1 MSEPSTSSQV
11 SQTLGGSGLDPG
23 TATVAALRQALT
35 DGALTAAELTAFY
48 SSTIERLN
56 PVLHAVISVSP
67 QAAAE
72 ARASDEARAR
82 GAAPGPLAGIP
93 VLIKDNI
100 AVAGMAATAGSPA
113 LAEADQDEAFLVTR
127 LREAGAVIL
136 GKANLSEWANFRSS
150 HSTSGWSTLGGQA
163 VNPHGTGRN
172 PSGSSSGSGVAVAA
186 GLAPLAVGTETDG
199 SIVCPA
205 SACGIVGIKPTLGL
219 VSRTGIVPISAAQD
233 TAGPMTR
240 SVADAA
246 ALLSVLAA
254 TDPADPATAPAAAAA
269 RDYTACLDGN
279 ALAGARLGVWRDG
292 SKDADRGTAAV
303 LERALAL
310 LREAGADLV
319 DPVELPGAAEILE
332 PEFAALTHEFK
343 HDLNAYLADLRG
355 THPADLAGLI
365 KYNQQYAGTV
375 LAHFGQEHFER
386 AEATTGDLGEPRLPG
401 STCRGVPP
409 GTGGAGRAAGRAPA
423 GRHCHNHREPG
434 LADRLRARR
443 SRRFPHLGAIR
454 RIRVPRGHRNGG
466 KCVRPAGGP
475 FLPRPGVERAHADS
489 ARVRLRAGRAA
500 AAGARSPS
508 RRRARGPEITCG
520 HSCAWSSPARVGAY
534 RKDGRGWSVGWGYW
548 SELATWV
555 ASARTESASDV

>member
-23 TATVAALRQALT
+23 TATVAAFRQALA

-48 SSTIERLN
+48 SSRIERLN

-100 AVAGMAATAGSPA
+100 AVADMPATAGSVA

-163 VNPHGTGRN
+163 VNPHGPGRN

-219 VSRTGIVPISAAQD
+219 VSRTGIVPISLAQD
-233 TAGPMTR
+233 TAGPITR
-240 SVADAA
+240 GVADAA
-246 ALLSVLAA
+246 ALLSAMA
-254 TDPADPATAPAAAAA
+254 GADPGDPATAPAAVRA
-269 RDYTACLDGN
+269 RDYTAYLDGA

-292 SKDADRGTAAV
+292 SQDADAGTAAV

-310 LREAGADLV
+310 LREAGAELV
-319 DPVELPGAAEILE
+319 DPVELPGAAEINE
-332 PEFAALTHEFK
+332 PEFAALTHEF
-343 HDLNAYLADLRG
+343 
-355 THPADLAGLI
+355 
-365 KYNQQYAGTV
+365 
-375 LAHFGQEHFER
+375 
-386 AEATTGDLGEPRLPG
+386 
-401 STCRGVPP
+401 
-409 GTGGAGRAAGRAPA
+409 
-423 GRHCHNHREPG
+423 
-434 LADRLRARR
+434 
-443 SRRFPHLGAIR
+443 
-454 RIRVPRGHRNGG
+454 
-466 KCVRPAGGP
+466 
-475 FLPRPGVERAHADS
+475 
-489 ARVRLRAGRAA
+489 
-500 AAGARSPS
+500 
-508 RRRARGPEITCG
+508 
-520 HSCAWSSPARVGAY
+520 
-534 RKDGRGWSVGWGYW
+534 
-548 SELATWV
+548 
-555 ASARTESASDV
+555 

>member
-11 SQTLGGSGLDPG
+11 SQTPGGSGLDPG
-23 TATVAALRQALT
+23 AAAVAALRQALA

-48 SSTIERLN
+48 SSRIERLN

-100 AVAGMAATAGSPA
+100 AVAGMPATAGSPA

-219 VSRTGIVPISAAQD
+219 VSRTGIVPVSLAQD

-254 TDPADPATAPAAAAA
+254 ADPADPATSPAAA
-269 RDYTACLDGN
+269 RDYTACLDGS

-292 SKDADRGTAAV
+292 SKDADAGTAAV
-303 LERALAL
+303 LEQALAL
-310 LREAGADLV
+310 LREAGAELV
-319 DPVELPGAAEILE
+319 DPVELPGAAEIAE

-343 HDLNAYLADLRG
+343 HYLNAYLADLRG

-386 AEATTGDLGEPRLPG
+386 AEATAGDLGEPG
-401 STCRGVPP
+401 YQ
-409 GTGGAGRAAGRAPA
+409 AARAEASR
-423 GRHCHNHREPG
+423 
-434 LADRLRARR
+434 RARQALDGPLAAHR
-443 SRRFPHLGAIR
+443 LDAIVTITASPAWLTDYVLGDHDVFHTSGPSAVAGYPAVCVVAGNVSGLPVGLSFLGPAWSEPALIALAYAFEQAAPPR
-454 RIRVPRGHRNGG
+454 LVPGHH
-466 KCVRPAGGP
+466 PAGGP
-475 FLPRPGVERAHADS
+475 ADQ
-489 ARVRLRAGRAA
+489 R
-500 AAGARSPS
+500 
-508 RRRARGPEITCG
+508 
-520 HSCAWSSPARVGAY
+520 
-534 RKDGRGWSVGWGYW
+534 
-548 SELATWV
+548 
-555 ASARTESASDV
+555 